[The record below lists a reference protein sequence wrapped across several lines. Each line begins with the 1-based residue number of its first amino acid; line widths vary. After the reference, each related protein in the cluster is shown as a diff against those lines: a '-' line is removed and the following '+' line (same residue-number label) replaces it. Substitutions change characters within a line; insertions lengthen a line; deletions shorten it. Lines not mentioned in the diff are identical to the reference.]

1 MNEGIDLIEK
11 DENAFKAFTFMN
23 QSMYLQRSITAY
35 SKDCGRGIPCSLSD
49 YMKDN
54 KEKGIEQDHSEWRP
68 FQIAFILLN
77 IMGLIDPESD
87 ERNIVD
93 LLYFPTGGGKTEA
106 YLGLIAFIIAYRR
119 LTSDTDSDYEKDGVE
134 ISGVCGTERQKV
146 KRKR

>member
-1 MNEGIDLIEK
+1 MQK
-11 DENAFKAFTFMN
+11 
-23 QSMYLQRSITAY
+23 
-35 SKDCGRGIPCSLSD
+35 
-49 YMKDN
+49 
-54 KEKGIEQDHSEWRP
+54 
-68 FQIAFILLN
+68 N
-77 IMGLIDPESD
+77 I
-87 ERNIVD
+87 RH